1 MVCLGRPFHFK
12 FFKGCLPQI
21 LLGPFLNTLTYI
33 FANPMRLLKES
44 KHSHVEFFS
53 RTWYVGEGG
62 GEGGG
67 VYTLTSWNLNFHA
80 YVCYEAVTWN
90 SNCSWWQRTIDDVI
104 NLVIIWICFIPR
116 VEITCL
122 LFAISQLIG
131 HRLFSTT
138 ISLRISW
145 YSFYWLPKDENLNRT
160 WYFIARKHW
169 IHQSAFT
176 CSNLTIETR

>member
-1 MVCLGRPFHFK
+1 MIR
-12 FFKGCLPQI
+12 
-21 LLGPFLNTLTYI
+21 
-33 FANPMRLLKES
+33 
-44 KHSHVEFFS
+44 
-53 RTWYVGEGG
+53 GG
-62 GEGGG
+62 GGGGRGGG
-67 VYTLTSWNLNFHA
+67 VYTLTSWNHNFHA